1 MFAGALVL
9 WVGVPLG
16 WLYVGSQIQGETNS
30 IGTALAVMF
39 FGVLLSVGLIVWG
52 LMWLNRKHEEMREA
66 RGRESY
72 GQTPLEAVMT
82 LSAGVAVVGFGAW
95 FFLFSGSSP
104 LPTNLGF

>member
-16 WLYVGSQIQGETNS
+16 WLYVGSQVQAETDS
-30 IGTALAVMF
+30 LGTALAVMF
-39 FGVLLSVGLIVWG
+39 VGALASIAAIVWVLLR
-52 LMWLNRKHEEMREA
+52 LNQRHEEVREA
-66 RGRESY
+66 RGLETY
-72 GQTPLEAVMT
+72 GQTPLEAVMSI
-82 LSAGVAVVGFGAW
+82 SAGIAIVGFAGW